1 LLAAAFCPTTK
12 KRQMKSTHEF
22 RKRGVQQKSTDIK
35 AEFKRFDVK
44 ELKHW
49 SDLEKKEAVAF
60 LKRVKIRM
68 NECINEAI
76 DLCQQSCS

>member
-1 LLAAAFCPTTK
+1 
-12 KRQMKSTHEF
+12 MKSTHEF
-22 RKRGVQQKSTDIK
+22 RKRGVQQKNTDIK

-60 LKRVKIRM
+60 LKRVKIRI

-76 DLCQQSCS
+76 DLCQQSSS